1 MEVHGILVDGFAGLS
16 EIPSLVLFSLIF
28 LGEKRKVI
36 RVSWTS
42 QQGIRQPNIGWS
54 VKFVSTLLLLSPRLL
69 I

>member
-42 QQGIRQPNIGWS
+42 QQGIRQRNIGWS
-54 VKFVSTLLLLSPRLL
+54 VK
-69 I
+69 